1 MPNLRI
7 EEPHDDATLED
18 WRYVHN
24 VIIPVDVLSVDD
36 VRERVRRNHLEVAY
50 LDDVLVGCSTVR
62 PPTDDTA
69 TATVIAR
76 ILPDH
81 RRQGFGERLYE
92 SGLERAR
99 KLGAEVIET
108 VVLGSNPD
116 GLEFARKHGF
126 VEVERYLLEEGDT
139 IPWYTLRLV

>member
-24 VIIPVDVLSVDD
+24 EIIPADPLSLDD
-36 VRERVRRNHLEVAY
+36 VRERVTRNHLEVAY
-50 LDDVLVGCSTVR
+50 LGDALVGCSTVR

-76 ILPDH
+76 ILPAH
-81 RRQGFGERLYE
+81 RRQGFGEQLYE
-92 SGLERAR
+92 QGLERAR
-99 KLGAEVIET
+99 RLGAEVIET
-108 VVLGSNPD
+108 IVLGTNSD

-126 VEVERYLLEEGDT
+126 VEVDRYVADVDE
-139 IPWYTLRLV
+139 IWHTLRLT